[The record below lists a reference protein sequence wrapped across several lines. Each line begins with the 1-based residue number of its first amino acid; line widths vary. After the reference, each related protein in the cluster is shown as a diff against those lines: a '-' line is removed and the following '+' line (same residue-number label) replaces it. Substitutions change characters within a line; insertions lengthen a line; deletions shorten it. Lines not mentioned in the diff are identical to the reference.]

1 MKMTAL
7 IVEDEKFA
15 ADRLVKMLQKYEN
28 IRVLDVAV
36 DGEEAVE
43 KTDRL
48 EPDILFLDIQIPVF
62 DGFEVLRRVAHFP
75 YVVFVTAYDTYAI
88 KAFEVNSVDYLLK
101 PIHHDRLDRTVQ
113 RLTSLVRPEQ
123 KNLEK
128 LLAMVAEK
136 EADTVERL
144 PIKVNDVIQFVPVE
158 DILWCSADNKYVT
171 VVTDKKEYLYDYSL
185 KKLEE
190 ILPQNRFIRIHRS
203 TLVNITRI
211 VRLERFFM
219 GDYTA
224 IMSDSKG
231 TALPVSKRYFKL
243 LKEKLQM

>member
-15 ADRLVKMLQKYEN
+15 ADRLAKMLQKYDN

-43 KTDRL
+43 KTDTL

-75 YVVFVTAYDTYAI
+75 YVVFVTAYDNYAI

-101 PIHHDRLDRTVQ
+101 PIHHERLDRTVQ
-113 RLTSLVRPEQ
+113 RLTSLIKPE
-123 KNLEK
+123 KKKIEK
-128 LLAMVAEK
+128 LLDMVAKK
-136 EADTVERL
+136 EADVIERL
-144 PIKVNDVIQFVPVE
+144 PIRINDVIQFVPVD

-171 VVTDKKEYLYDYSL
+171 VVTGKKEYLYDYSL
-185 KKLEE
+185 KKLET
-190 ILPQNRFIRIHRS
+190 ILPPNRFIRIHRS

-219 GDYTA
+219 GDYKA